1 MKQFLLDT
9 HVFLWWLDDNKK
21 LVESVRATLSDQS
34 SLVHISAVT
43 IWEIAI
49 KAEIGKIQVEIGELV
64 QEIEA
69 NSFVELP
76 ITARHAQVAG
86 NLPRHHDDPFDR
98 MLIAQAQLEGL
109 VVVTHD
115 AIAAMF
121 QSYGISI
128 LPT

>member
-49 KAEIGKIQVEIGELV
+49 KAKIGKIQVEIGELV

-76 ITARHAQVAG
+76 ITARHAHVAG

-109 VVVTHD
+109 VVVTPD
-115 AIAAMF
+115 AMF